1 MSQAETLQV
10 KEKDKNS
17 RENLENANT
26 SELLLLMQ
34 SLCEMK
40 SNGNYLNRNRLLNAI
55 SMLLKMELDK
65 NHKFKDLILE
75 KELIEETKEQV
86 QVEEQKGEESMI
98 IDTSV
103 TGIEKAK
110 KAQEE

>member
-1 MSQAETLQV
+1 MSQTESLQV

-40 SNGNYLNRNRLLNAI
+40 SNGNYLNRNRLSNAI
-55 SMLLKMELDK
+55 SMLLKMELDN

-103 TGIEKAK
+103 TGIEKTN

>member
-1 MSQAETLQV
+1 
-10 KEKDKNS
+10 
-17 RENLENANT
+17 
-26 SELLLLMQ
+26 
-34 SLCEMK
+34 
-40 SNGNYLNRNRLLNAI
+40 
-55 SMLLKMELDK
+55 MLLKMELDK